1 MSSASRGKFC
11 WYELM
16 TSDPESAK
24 SFYGK
29 VMGWGFEEAAGLP
42 GVHYTRLKVGN
53 TAMGGLLAIPEEA
66 CKQGARPAWTGYIQV
81 DDVDAYADRIK
92 AMGGKV
98 HKASADIPGVG
109 RFAMMADPQ
118 GAHFVLF
125 KPADGFKREP
135 VPFMTPG
142 HGAWHELHAADAKAA
157 FAFYADLF
165 GWTKG
170 EAFEMGP
177 AGTYQL
183 FATGENPVGG
193 MVNKETD
200 SPTPFWLYYFAAENI
215 DAAMKRVSDAGG
227 KVLNGPAEVPGGA
240 WIIQCLDP
248 QGAMFAIV
256 APPGR
261 A

>member
-1 MSSASRGKFC
+1 MSTARGKFC

-16 TSDPESAK
+16 TSDPEAAK

-29 VMGWGFEEAAGLP
+29 VMGWNFEDSGLTQ
-42 GVHYTRLKVGN
+42 VQYTRLKVGDRP
-53 TAMGGLLAIPEEA
+53 MGGLLAIPEEA
-66 CKQGARPAWTGYIQV
+66 CKEGAPPSWIGYIQV
-81 DDVDAYADRIK
+81 DDVDTYVGRIT
-92 AMGGKV
+92 AAGGKV
-98 HKASADIPGVG
+98 HKAAADIPAVG
-109 RFAMMADPQ
+109 RFAIVADPQ

-125 KPADGFKREP
+125 KPAAGAPLEP

-142 HGAWHELHAADAKAA
+142 HGAWHELHAADSRSA
-157 FAFYADLF
+157 FGFYADMF

-170 EAFEMGP
+170 EAFDMGGP
-177 AGTYQL
+177 VGTYQL
-183 FATGENPVGG
+183 FATGGNPVGG
-193 MVNKETD
+193 MLNKMEGF
-200 SPTPFWLYYFAAENI
+200 PVPFWLYYFAAENI
-215 DAAMKRVSDAGG
+215 DAAVKRVTDAGG
-227 KVLNGPAEVPGGA
+227 RVLNPPGEVPGGA

>member
-1 MSSASRGKFC
+1 MPVRGTFC

-16 TSDPESAK
+16 SSDTEAAMT
-24 SFYGK
+24 FYGK
-29 VMGWGFEEAAGLP
+29 VMGWGFEKSAALP
-42 GVHYTRLKVGN
+42 DVEYTRLKVGDRP
-53 TAMGGLLAIPEEA
+53 MGGLMAIPEAA
-66 CKQGARPAWTGYIQV
+66 CKEGARPAWMGYIQV
-81 DDVDAYADRIK
+81 NDVDAFADRIT
-92 AMGGKV
+92 ARGGMV
-98 HKASADIPGVG
+98 HKAPADIPSIG
-109 RFAMMADPQ
+109 RFAVMSDPQ

-125 KPADGFKREP
+125 KPAAGPTPEP

-142 HGAWHELHAADAKAA
+142 HGAWHELHAAEPESA
-157 FAFYADLF
+157 FGFYADMF

-170 EAFEMGP
+170 EAFDMGP

-183 FATGENPVGG
+183 FATGGNSVGG
-193 MVNKETD
+193 MTKKMDVL
-200 SPTPFWLYYFAAENI
+200 PVPFWLYYFAAENI
-215 DAAMKRVSDAGG
+215 DAAVKRVNGAGG